1 MADTRASS
9 PEAIIVPV
17 PTLSR
22 YLTALFWSLASP
34 QAATSPRFFPVL
46 HSEGHAAV
54 DALAARLGSE
64 PWDVFRRRLPPHLA
78 GEEVLG
84 AWEAALAS
92 ENSARRARIV
102 RALLQLASEARATRT
117 APDRMA
123 LQRALAEG
131 GAEADAPPLAAG
143 GDAVAARNDSFL
155 WAAAVFAHQQQRP
168 LWILEDWS
176 ELPQKIAVARP
187 RTVAIIAEPGAF
199 PVRALDSLL
208 RLSRSSSP
216 SPALGVLTARE
227 LPSLTRLLLKAALY
241 PQVDLGKDLA
251 VVDHPLS
258 SPADDA
264 TRVMAWEELTPE
276 ELQRLTREPVG
287 VLALTSHGDNIDAD
301 LNRSVLCGKVS
312 RLPARAAPTGAR
324 THTCMT
330 DDLCR
335 RNARQTNLLM
345 PIDRL
350 QCQVLFNEA
359 CSGISLS
366 HGIFPDDLSLALGAL
381 EGWAGAYIASLKI
394 VRTTKLAPLLLPVL
408 LRSGYTLGEA
418 TRWLSAFHEAVTG
431 DVPSYLLLGDPAARL
446 QPRSTPE
453 EGTLEWPASHPV
465 LPLEL
470 ENLSSSLV
478 RIDLVGPFAQ
488 QGAQRG
494 ATLEVLHAE
503 REAGAAQ
510 PPALGVVLPSPSGE
524 GLSLLLFSSGSL
536 GLRKLALRVRLA
548 SGAPSAASQEAR
560 NIERKLSLL
569 RSMHEKIR
577 KADGLRD
584 TPELRKQAVELG
596 EVLEIAGNA
605 LYATLPS
612 LGEREQPIVP
622 LEPQRSPD
630 SAILTPLRAALEK
643 ADALFA
649 RCWLTWRMPHY
660 IAPFYDGPLRPEG
673 REQRAADCYLCGS
686 QVFEISMRSP
696 LRSELGRTVSHCARC
711 GIISDRP
718 EGEPL
723 FEVRGPG
730 ECRIGEPVS
739 QELSV
744 SNPHGQ
750 PQVFSACVTVE
761 GTFPWFR
768 YAASPSSPRFT
779 VPAQGTGSQRF
790 EFVAEPGSAPGLY
803 YLITF
808 AVHHLGFHVNTK
820 PLMVQR

>member
-1 MADTRASS
+1 MRASS

-17 PTLSR
+17 PALAQ

-34 QAATSPRFFPVL
+34 QAAASPRFFPVL
-46 HSEGHAAV
+46 RPEGHPAV
-54 DALAARLGSE
+54 DTLAARLGSE

-78 GEEVLG
+78 GEDPLWL
-84 AWEAALAS
+84 WEAALSS
-92 ENSARRARIV
+92 EDGARRARIV
-102 RALLQLASEARATRT
+102 RALLQLASETHASRT

-123 LQRALAEG
+123 LQRALTEG
-131 GAEADAPPLAAG
+131 GQETDAPPLAPS

-155 WAAAVFAHQQQRP
+155 WVAAVFAHQHQRP

-176 ELPQKIAVARP
+176 ELPQRVAAARP
-187 RTVAIIAEPGAF
+187 RTVALVAEPGAF

-208 RLSRSSSP
+208 RLGRSGSP
-216 SPALGVLTARE
+216 GPALGILTART
-227 LPSLTRLLLKAALY
+227 LPSLTRLLLKATLY
-241 PQVDLGKDLA
+241 PQVDFGSDLA
-251 VVDHPLS
+251 VVDIPLS
-258 SPADDA
+258 SPPQDA
-264 TRVMAWEELTPE
+264 MRVLAWEALTPE
-276 ELQRLTREPVG
+276 ELQRLTRDPVG

-312 RLPARAAPTGAR
+312 RLPARSTPTGAR
-324 THTCMT
+324 THTCLT
-330 DDLCR
+330 DDFCR
-335 RNARQTNLLM
+335 RNARQANLLM

-359 CSGISLS
+359 CSGISVS
-366 HGIFPDDLSLALGAL
+366 HGIFPDELSLALGAL

-418 TRWLSAFHEAVTG
+418 TRWLGAFHETLTG

-446 QPRSTPE
+446 QPRSNPD
-453 EGTLEWPASHPV
+453 EGSLQWPASHPV

-470 ENLSSSLV
+470 ENLSSALV
-478 RIDLVGPFAQ
+478 RIELTGTHAQ
-488 QGAQRG
+488 ECVKRG
-494 ATLEVLHAE
+494 AVLEVVHVE
-503 REAGAAQ
+503 REEGGGQ
-510 PPALGVVLPSPSGE
+510 PPAFGVGLPSPSGE
-524 GLSLLLFSSGSL
+524 GLSLLLFSSGPL
-536 GLRKLALRVRLA
+536 GLRKLALRVRPA
-548 SGAPSAASQEAR
+548 SGSPSAASQEAR
-560 NIERKLSLL
+560 SVERNLSLL

-596 EVLEIAGNA
+596 EVLELAGNA

-612 LGEREQPIVP
+612 LREREQPIVP
-622 LEPQRSPD
+622 LEPLRSPE
-630 SAILTPLRAALEK
+630 AALLAPLRTALEK

-723 FEVRGPG
+723 TEVRGPG
-730 ECRIGEPVS
+730 ECRVGEPVL
-739 QELSV
+739 QELYV
-744 SNPHGQ
+744 SNVHDQ

-768 YAASPSSPRFT
+768 YAASPSSPTFT

-820 PLMVQR
+820 PLMVRR